1 MFMRK
6 LSVALASVAL
16 VGGGAIATPAA
27 AAGPGP
33 DADAVM
39 AAAGT
44 APACIGRDV
53 HSVLE
58 YVTLSN
64 NCGKTMQVKAIIDYG
79 SDSPCYRMG
88 NGSSVTYWYGGIY
101 NRTVVC

>member
-1 MFMRK
+1 MYVRK
-6 LSVALASVAL
+6 LFMASVASAAL
-16 VGGGAIATPAA
+16 VGGGAIATPAN
-27 AAGPGP
+27 AAGPGTE
-33 DADAVM
+33 AGL
-39 AAAGT
+39 AAGGT

-64 NCGKTMQVKAIIDYG
+64 NCGKTMQVKVIIDAG

-88 NGSSVTYWYGGIY
+88 SGSSVTFWYGGIY

>member
-1 MFMRK
+1 MHK
-6 LSVALASVAL
+6 LSVALVAGAAL
-16 VGGGAIATPAA
+16 MGAGAIATPAS
-27 AAGPGP
+27 AAGTE
-33 DADAVM
+33 ATA

-64 NCGKTMQVKAIIDYG
+64 NCGKTMQVKVIIDAG

-88 NGSSVTYWYGGIY
+88 SGSSVTYWYGGIY

>member
-1 MFMRK
+1 
-6 LSVALASVAL
+6 
-16 VGGGAIATPAA
+16 
-27 AAGPGP
+27 
-33 DADAVM
+33 M

-88 NGSSVTYWYGGIY
+88 NGSSVT
-101 NRTVVC
+101 